1 MRRAYLNQIEGPEHG
16 KEKEEENRG
25 DQRGAAAEHDEG
37 DVDALMEWV
46 QGLES
51 EGNESDT

>member
-1 MRRAYLNQIEGPEHG
+1 MRRAYLNQIMGLEHE
-16 KEKEEENRG
+16 KEKQEEDR
-25 DQRGAAAEHDEG
+25 DDHKAAAAEQDEG

-51 EGNESDT
+51 EGNESNT